1 VAHIAQDQ
9 HLEVRNWFGSIVSSP
24 AVVVYPRSAQEIA
37 AIMRD
42 TARYPSPVRAVG
54 SNHSTTPCGVAEGG
68 TLVVM
73 RNLNRILDIGP
84 DYVTVE
90 AGALYIDVAKE
101 LQRYGL
107 QFYVNVELGNLSIGS
122 AACGGT
128 KDASMPGE
136 FGQVCSYASRI
147 KMVTPAGELVEIDED
162 QPQLLQA
169 ARSSYGLF
177 GIIYEVTFKAR
188 PLQAMAVYHEAY
200 SLDAFARRLPELKAR
215 GDSLMM
221 YINPFT
227 DTITVEFRRY
237 CGPSRPSQRT
247 HWQWM
252 LRNFVWRA
260 LGPAYSYYVTTY
272 IPILSLRDALING
285 FYRLVSLVLT
295 YMMRGH
301 NTVPTDQQIRYPAA
315 ADVSRYTFSI
325 WAFPEE
331 EYIDILRGYFQFCR
345 EHYAARGYRC
355 NITNVG
361 YRIRH
366 DTSALFSYS
375 FYGDVMTFDPVST
388 GDPGWEDFLSAY
400 NSFCSRHNGVPLF
413 NQTNLLTREQVQ
425 KAFGGQLAI
434 FERFR
439 RRFDPGDRL
448 LNPYFRELLA

>member
-1 VAHIAQDQ
+1 MTPVAQEQ
-9 HLEVRNWFGSIVSSP
+9 RLQVRNWFGSIVSSP
-24 AVVVYPRSAQEIA
+24 ALVVYPRSAEEIV
-37 AIMRD
+37 AIIRD
-42 TARYPSPVRAVG
+42 SARYPGPVRAVG

-73 RNLNRILDIGP
+73 RNLNRILDVGP

-136 FGQVCSYASRI
+136 FGQVSSYASRI
-147 KMVTPAGELVEIDED
+147 KMVTPAGDLVEIGED
-162 QPQLLQA
+162 QPDLLQA

-177 GIIYEVTFKAR
+177 GIIYEVTFKVR
-188 PLQAMAVYHEAY
+188 PLQAMAVYHE
-200 SLDAFARRLPELKAR
+200 SFNLDEFARRLPELKTR
-215 GDSLMM
+215 GDSIMM

-237 CGPSRPSQRT
+237 RGPSRPFQAT
-247 HWQWM
+247 HWQWA
-252 LRNFVWRA
+252 LRNFVWKA
-260 LGPAYSYYVTTY
+260 LGPFYSHYVTTY
-272 IPILSLRDALING
+272 VPVRSLRDALING

-295 YMMRGH
+295 YVIRGQ
-301 NTVPTDQQIRYPAA
+301 NTVPTDQQIRYPDAG
-315 ADVSRYTFSI
+315 DESRYTFSI

-331 EYIDILRGYFQFCR
+331 EYIDSLRAYFQFCR
-345 EHYAARGYRC
+345 EHYAASGYRC

-366 DTSALFSYS
+366 DTNALFSYS
-375 FYGDVMTFDPVST
+375 FHGDVMTFDPVST
-388 GDPGWEDFLSAY
+388 GNPGWEDFLTAY
-400 NSFCSRHNGVPLF
+400 NSFCSQHNGVPLF

-425 KAFGGQLAI
+425 KAFGGRLQV

-439 RRFDPGDRL
+439 QRFDPDNRL
-448 LNPYFRELLA
+448 VNAYFRELLA